1 VAGSSYPGG
10 NYQNYFKKTHRER
23 SIYGRWNSF
32 YGIFYLS
39 LLQYSI
45 STLRNSMKINHLTA
59 AEENFMKL
67 FWKMESFYL
76 KDVMEQHPEPKPH
89 QNTVSTYLKILVEK
103 GYLSTVKEGRIFKY
117 TVIVPFENYKK
128 FLLKELSHN
137 FFNDSGKEILEFLF
151 NEKLLTQDDLK
162 GYFDLKIEI
171 KPAKPVKIEEP
182 KYEFAEEILNPK
194 KEKKAKSKEKE
205 KEKDKKK
212 KKKKE

>member
-1 VAGSSYPGG
+1 
-10 NYQNYFKKTHRER
+10 
-23 SIYGRWNSF
+23 
-32 YGIFYLS
+32 
-39 LLQYSI
+39 
-45 STLRNSMKINHLTA
+45 MKINHLTA

-137 FFNDSGKEILEFLF
+137 FFNDAGEEILEFLF
-151 NEKLLTQDDLK
+151 NEQLLTQDDLK